1 MKRNISF
8 LIAMALFCLHAV
20 LFSSVIHF
28 VSNTDQP
35 AQTDIHPKHDM
46 LAFKEIQLTKATSE
60 APISHVI
67 RSNFAVDFDHDMISR
82 SGSESNQDASVEAKR
97 DEAIKPEPANTTAE
111 MTLASEQVKPG
122 LTRLYIEPI
131 F

>member
-1 MKRNISF
+1 
-8 LIAMALFCLHAV
+8 MALFCLHAV

-46 LAFKEIQLTKATSE
+46 LAFKEIQLTKTTPE

-67 RSNFAVDFDHDMISR
+67 RSNFAVDFDQDMISR
-82 SGSESNQDASVEAKR
+82 SGSESIQDASVEAKH
-97 DEAIKPEPANTTAE
+97 DEAIKPEPANTAAE